1 LKQHAV
7 LVCVWAP
14 ERLYPIGD
22 ILLVPEPGQIIRE
35 RRIAHGLTQAQL
47 ALRAGTTQTALSRL
61 ERGELSPTFAT
72 VRRILFVLGE
82 MAELAVTPLVGDHDP
97 AHLAD
102 LLARPP
108 AERLE
113 LAMSW
118 NRLAGEVAM
127 AGRRARADAC
137 MP

>member
-1 LKQHAV
+1 MRMHGVVAGSLGITSDQLCLPSMKQ
-7 LVCVWAP
+7 
-14 ERLYPIGD
+14 
-22 ILLVPEPGQIIRE
+22 PGQLIRD
-35 RRIAHGLTQAQL
+35 RRLAHGLTQAQL

-72 VRRILFVLGE
+72 VQRILFVLGE
-82 MAELAVTPLVGDHDP
+82 TLDLHVTPLAGDHDP

-102 LLARPP
+102 LLARSP

-118 NRLAGEVAM
+118 NRLAGEVAL
-127 AGRRARADAC
+127 AGQRARDAS
-137 MP
+137 